1 MFMNNTLRD
10 ILDDPHFPEG
20 SAWKRRCFKHNEV
33 IVEEGQEGS
42 SLFLIEQGVLR
53 VAGNI
58 ELEQH
63 KHIQPGIWELKEGEI
78 FGEIALYESQLRT
91 ATVRAVSEGCLVEIN
106 GNKLAIYL
114 DAHPSQGYLFYKDLF
129 EILISRLNRANHR
142 VNDLFAWGLKVHGIE
157 QHL

>member
-1 MFMNNTLRD
+1 MNNILKD
-10 ILDDPHFPEG
+10 ILNDPHFPER
-20 SAWKRRCFKHNEV
+20 SAWKRREFHNNDI
-33 IVEEGQEGS
+33 IVEEGQEGG
-42 SLFLIEQGVLR
+42 SLFYIEQGSLR

-58 ELEQH
+58 ELEQD
-63 KHIQPGIWELKEGEI
+63 KRIQPGIWELKAGDI

-91 ATVRAVSEGCLVEIN
+91 ASVRATSDGCLVEIN
-106 GNKLAIYL
+106 GERLGVYL

-142 VNDLFAWGLKVHGIE
+142 VNDLFAWGLKAHGIK